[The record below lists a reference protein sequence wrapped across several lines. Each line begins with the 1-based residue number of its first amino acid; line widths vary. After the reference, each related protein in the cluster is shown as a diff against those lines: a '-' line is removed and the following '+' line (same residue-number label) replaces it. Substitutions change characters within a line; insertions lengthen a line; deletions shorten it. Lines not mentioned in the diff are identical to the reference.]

1 MSTELKIKDE
11 EWLQME
17 KEMELMSD
25 QIRHLKTSNAEYEAW
40 IDELECEVFN
50 LKGKND
56 ALNDDLGKSKR

>member
-1 MSTELKIKDE
+1 
-11 EWLQME
+11 ME